1 VALLIASDTH
11 NLLNGVVCAQGV
23 VMSECQPS
31 HFRLSAH
38 GNSIFD
44 GAVSPSS
51 LACVFIEG
59 ELRVMDDKVSHG
71 EKVAMPAIL
80 AVYLPLARCQMTRER
95 LMIGR
100 IN

>member
-1 VALLIASDTH
+1 MASS
-11 NLLNGVVCAQGV
+11 VAQGV

-44 GAVSPSS
+44 GAVSPSN
-51 LACVFIEG
+51 LAWVFIEG
-59 ELRVMDDKVSHG
+59 ELCIMDNKISHG

-80 AVYLPLARCQMTRER
+80 ARIFPLPDARFREN
-95 LMIGR
+95 GS
-100 IN
+100 